1 VASEPPRARLV
12 AAAAGVAV
20 SAAGLAA
27 SGAAVYVAMRHTM
40 VNTGAFCASGGP
52 YVIANECEQE
62 PFALLAGGIIAY
74 LVCAAVHWAFTAW
87 VGGPQIGVFAVC
99 GALFLALGWNFID
112 LGLDPP
118 TGEGPT
124 VGWLVSGVSFWIMGF
139 LFMVPAALRALEWLR
154 RGGEPEPP
162 VFSPSVLQTLTAER
176 TGSPAPPPAAA
187 APPAPRGAGVPTR
200 LVPPDRSGA
209 GS

>member
-1 VASEPPRARLV
+1 MASDQPRARLV
-12 AAAAGVAV
+12 VAAAGVAV

-27 SGAAVYVAMRHTM
+27 AGAAVYLAMRHTM
-40 VNTGAFCASGGP
+40 VNTGAFCATGGP

-62 PFALLAGGIIAY
+62 PFALLAGGIVAY
-74 LVCAAVHWAFTAW
+74 LVFAALHWGFTAW

-99 GALFLALGWNFID
+99 GALFLALGWNFVD

-118 TGEGPT
+118 TGDGPT
-124 VGWLVSGVSFWIMGF
+124 VGWLVSGVSFWVMGL
-139 LFMVPAALRALEWLR
+139 LFMVPATMRAIEWLR

-162 VFSPSVLQTLTAER
+162 MFSPSVLRTVMSER
-176 TGSPAPPPAAA
+176 TAWPAAQPTPA
-187 APPAPRGAGVPTR
+187 ASPESRTVPTR
-200 LVPPDRSGA
+200 LVPPDGSGA